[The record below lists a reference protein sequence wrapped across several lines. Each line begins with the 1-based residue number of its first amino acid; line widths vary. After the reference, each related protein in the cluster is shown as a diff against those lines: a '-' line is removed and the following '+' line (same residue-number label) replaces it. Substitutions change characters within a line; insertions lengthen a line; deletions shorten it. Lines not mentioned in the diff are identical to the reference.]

1 MSLKPNKTERATEE
15 IVTLTDTQCKDTLHG
30 SKEDVLKPNSDEP
43 VKSEVSIEPLIVA
56 DQRDDVPMETDE
68 LINNFQSKPSNEAI
82 PNIQEKENV
91 INIESTIQEES
102 ITVRNNQEL
111 VPQKITSL
119 VDSNSAQLSVNQ
131 RVHESKEEILKP
143 NSIVPVKSE
152 VSFEPLVVTDQGYNI
167 PIEVD
172 KLIPNTA
179 RSSGNEAKL
188 KVQEKEN
195 AINIEKVSLEEN
207 ITVNNI
213 EKTVPQKI
221 TSKVESNNEQLSVN
235 QRVPLEGGTLHVS
248 TNPQE
253 RAMATEKI
261 SFKAPSEISTA
272 HSEEQELKITS
283 QVKSP
288 RSVTGKLSEHLGLK
302 LSKEMSSN
310 ESGEKEK
317 KIKSLDKISKPID
330 GPSALK
336 QEKLVDNLELNISE
350 TKYKV
355 NQQNMGVLKETQD
368 LIVDDI
374 SGEDQP
380 RWTSSEESLPDLE
393 MDTSDISV
401 LNEDLVNKIKK
412 ISNEI
417 AEKVSPGIS
426 VQEVTAHLSNEDV
439 KILKKPEA
447 QVALFNA
454 AQRIYDNPRIIQNQI
469 VKEISMNSQNTETF
483 GTRALLFANEIKSNK
498 KQDITSFFEPK
509 DFDCSKT
516 RTTLC
521 EIFNHAQDLK
531 SKKPQTNNNS
541 SRIDNKKYMKAIKS
555 LVAESNKGKPVNE
568 IISEK
573 QPKDVENMQCIESQ
587 MAMIAVVEKLGYEK
601 VTEDVVLEQLNSD
614 RVGMLNIVGTK
625 ALMSVMKEKP
635 ISTDEIMKQFQP
647 DDFQHDKVQERVSK
661 ILNVAKAVNQKVENG
676 THLARL

>member
-56 DQRDDVPMETDE
+56 DQRDDIPMETDE

-91 INIESTIQEES
+91 INIESTIQEEN

-119 VDSNSAQLSVNQ
+119 VDSNSAHLSVNQ

-152 VSFEPLVVTDQGYNI
+152 VSLVVTDQGYNI

-172 KLIPNTA
+172 KLIPDTP

-213 EKTVPQKI
+213 QKTVPQKI
-221 TSKVESNNEQLSVN
+221 SSKVESNNEQLTVN
-235 QRVPLEGGTLHVS
+235 QRVPLEGGTLHIS
-248 TNPQE
+248 TNRQE
-253 RAMATEKI
+253 KAMATEKV

-272 HSEEQELKITS
+272 ASEERELKISSPIKSSTS
-283 QVKSP
+283 VM
-288 RSVTGKLSEHLGLK
+288 GKLSEHLDLK
-302 LSKEMSSN
+302 LSKELSSN

-317 KIKSLDKISKPID
+317 KIKSLDKISKQIE
-330 GPSALK
+330 GPSVLK
-336 QEKLVDNLELNISE
+336 QEQLVDNLELNISE

-355 NQQNMGVLKETQD
+355 NQQNMGVLKERQD
-368 LIVDDI
+368 FIVEDT
-374 SGEDQP
+374 SVEDQP

-393 MDTSDISV
+393 MDTSDISI

-417 AEKVSPGIS
+417 AEKVSPGKS
-426 VQEVTAHLSNEDV
+426 VQEVTAHLSTEDV

-454 AQRIYDNPRIIQNQI
+454 AQRIYDKPKIIQNQI

-498 KQDITSFFEPK
+498 KQDVTSFFEPK

-521 EIFNHAQDLK
+521 EILNHAQNLK
-531 SKKPQTNNNS
+531 SKKPQTKNTS
-541 SRIDNKKYMKAIKS
+541 SRIDNKKYMEAIKS
-555 LVAESNKGKPVNE
+555 LVVESKKGKPVNE

-601 VTEDVVLEQLNSD
+601 ETEDVVLEQLNSD

-625 ALMSVMKEKP
+625 ALMSVMKDKP
-635 ISTDEIMKQFQP
+635 YSIDEIMKQFNP
-647 DDFQHDKVQERVSK
+647 DDFQHDKVQERVTK

-676 THLARL
+676 THHARL

>member
-1 MSLKPNKTERATEE
+1 
-15 IVTLTDTQCKDTLHG
+15 
-30 SKEDVLKPNSDEP
+30 
-43 VKSEVSIEPLIVA
+43 
-56 DQRDDVPMETDE
+56 METDE

-82 PNIQEKENV
+82 PNIEEKENL

-111 VPQKITSL
+111 VPQNITSL
-119 VDSNSAQLSVNQ
+119 VESNNAHLSVNQ

-152 VSFEPLVVTDQGYNI
+152 VSFEPLVVTDQRYNI

-172 KLIPNTA
+172 NLIPDTP
-179 RSSGNEAKL
+179 RSSSNEVKL
-188 KVQEKEN
+188 KLQEKEN
-195 AINIEKVSLEEN
+195 AINIESASLEEN

-213 EKTVPQKI
+213 QKSVPQKI
-221 TSKVESNNEQLSVN
+221 TSKVESNNEQISVN
-235 QRVPLEGGTLHVS
+235 QRVPIEGGALDVS
-248 TNPQE
+248 SNQQE
-253 RAMATEKI
+253 RAMATVNV
-261 SFKAPSEISTA
+261 SFKNPSEISTA
-272 HSEEQELKITS
+272 DSEEKELKFTS
-283 QVKSP
+283 QDKPATSLKVKM
-288 RSVTGKLSEHLGLK
+288 SEHLGLK
-302 LSKEMSSN
+302 LSKELSTN

-317 KIKSLDKISKPID
+317 TIKAAVKISKPIE
-330 GPSALK
+330 GPSLSK
-336 QEKLVDNLELNISE
+336 QEQLVDNLELNISE
-350 TKYKV
+350 TKFKV
-355 NQQNMGVLKETQD
+355 NQPNMVVLKEKKD
-368 LIVDDI
+368 FIVDDT
-374 SGEDQP
+374 SVEDPP

-412 ISNEI
+412 ISKEI

-426 VQEVTAHLSNEDV
+426 VHEVTAHLSTEDV

-454 AQRIYDNPRIIQNQI
+454 AQRIHNKPKIIQNQI

-498 KQDITSFFEPK
+498 NQDVTSFFEPK

-516 RTTLC
+516 RTTMC
-521 EIFNHAQDLK
+521 EILNSAQDLK

-541 SRIDNKKYMKAIKS
+541 SRTDKKYMEAIKS
-555 LVAESNKGKPVNE
+555 LVVESNEGKPVNE

-587 MAMIAVVEKLGYEK
+587 MAMIAVVERLGFEK
-601 VTEDVVLEQLNSD
+601 ITEDVVLDQLNSD

-625 ALMSVMKEKP
+625 ALMSVMKDKP
-635 ISTDEIMKQFQP
+635 YSNDEIMKQFKP
-647 DDFQHDKVQERVSK
+647 DDFQHDKVQERVTK

-676 THLARL
+676 THHARL

>member
-1 MSLKPNKTERATEE
+1 M
-15 IVTLTDTQCKDTLHG
+15 D
-30 SKEDVLKPNSDEP
+30 
-43 VKSEVSIEPLIVA
+43 
-56 DQRDDVPMETDE
+56 TDE

-82 PNIQEKENV
+82 PNIQEKENL
-91 INIESTIQEES
+91 INIESTIQEEN
-102 ITVRNNQEL
+102 ITVKNIQEL
-111 VPQKITSL
+111 VPQKITTL
-119 VDSNSAQLSVNQ
+119 VESNNAHLSVNQ
-131 RVHESKEEILKP
+131 RIHESKEDILKP
-143 NSIVPVKSE
+143 NSTVPVKFE
-152 VSFEPLVVTDQGYNI
+152 VSFEPLIVADQSNNI

-172 KLIPNTA
+172 KLITDTQS
-179 RSSGNEAKL
+179 RSSSNEAKL
-188 KVQEKEN
+188 KLQEQEN
-195 AINIEKVSLEEN
+195 LINVEGAILEEN

-213 EKTVPQKI
+213 KKSVPQKI

-235 QRVPLEGGTLHVS
+235 QRVALERGTLDVT
-248 TNPQE
+248 TNQQE
-253 RAMATEKI
+253 IAMATENV
-261 SFKAPSEISTA
+261 SFKAPSEISTVD
-272 HSEEQELKITS
+272 SEEKELKITS
-283 QVKSP
+283 QVKSTTSS
-288 RSVTGKLSEHLGLK
+288 RGKMSEHLDLK

-310 ESGEKEK
+310 EPGEKEK
-317 KIKSLDKISKPID
+317 KIKSLVKISKSND
-330 GPSALK
+330 GPSVLK
-336 QEKLVDNLELNISE
+336 QEKLEDNLELNISE

-355 NQQNMGVLKETQD
+355 NQPNMGVLKEKKD
-368 LIVDDI
+368 FIVDDT
-374 SGEDQP
+374 SVEDQP

-393 MDTSDISV
+393 MDTSDVSV

-426 VQEVTAHLSNEDV
+426 VQEVTAHLSTEDI
-439 KILKKPEA
+439 KILKKPET

-454 AQRIYDNPRIIQNQI
+454 AQRIYEKPKIIQNQI

-483 GTRALLFANEIKSNK
+483 GTRAFLFVNEIKSNK
-498 KQDITSFFEPK
+498 KQDVTSFFEPK

-521 EIFNHAQDLK
+521 EILNHAQDLK

-541 SRIDNKKYMKAIKS
+541 SRIDQEKYMEAIKS
-555 LVAESNKGKPVNE
+555 LVVESNEGKPVNE

-625 ALMSVMKEKP
+625 ALMSVIKDKP
-635 ISTDEIMKQFQP
+635 YSSDEIMKQFKP
-647 DDFQHDKVQERVSK
+647 DDFQHDKVQERVTK

-676 THLARL
+676 THHARL